1 MNVRRIVRTFFT
13 GLAVVA
19 PILITVAVMLW
30 LVGTIEAMLGAVLRA
45 LMPDEFYRRG
55 LGLVFA
61 LIFIFAVGMLME
73 ALLFRRLVSWFEAL
87 LDRIPLVKT
96 VYGAVRDLMSLFAGT
111 GKRSFSKVVMVR
123 LPNSEIELIGFV
135 TLEDFSRLPLG
146 QGPDRVAVYMPMSYT
161 IGGYTV
167 FVPKSCL
174 RPVDLSLED
183 AMRLAV
189 TAGLSH

>member
-1 MNVRRIVRTFFT
+1 MNLRRIIRTFLS

-19 PILITVAVMLW
+19 PIVITIAVLLW
-30 LVGTIEAMLGAVLRA
+30 LVGTTEALLGAVLRVV
-45 LMPDEFYRRG
+45 LPDELYRRG
-55 LGLVFA
+55 LGFVFA
-61 LIFIFAVGMLME
+61 LGFIFVVGLLTE
-73 ALLFRRLVSWFEAL
+73 ALLFRRVLGWFEAL

-111 GKRSFSKVVMVR
+111 GKRSFSRVVMVR

-161 IGGYTV
+161 IGGYTA
-167 FVPKSCL
+167 FVPRSCL
-174 RPVDLSLED
+174 RPVEMSLED

>member
-1 MNVRRIVRTFFT
+1 MNLRRFARTFFT

-19 PILITVAVMLW
+19 PIVITIAVLLW
-30 LVGTIEAMLGAVLRA
+30 LVGTTEALLGSVLRA
-45 LMPDEFYRRG
+45 VLPDELYHRG
-55 LGLVFA
+55 FGLLVAAGFVF
-61 LIFIFAVGMLME
+61 LVGLLME
-73 ALLFRRLVSWFEAL
+73 ALLFRRLLGWFESL

-123 LPNSEIELIGFV
+123 LPNSEIELMGFV
-135 TLEDFSRLPLG
+135 TLEDFSKLPLG

-161 IGGYTV
+161 IGGYTA